1 MTVCSGFLPPPIGWV
16 LFAVVLLVLGFLFFL
31 LYRPFKNKSKTSIKI
46 VSVISFVLLLLIL
59 FFVFA
64 VIVNDTCYYAFK
76 PKFEKNLNVQITS
89 QEQAK
94 QLYYD
99 YFSQEFN
106 QMKNQNKTQFD
117 EFVTLSLARITESED
132 SFSVYFRQYE
142 YILHKDG
149 KLYKKWLGD

>member
-1 MTVCSGFLPPPIGWV
+1 MTVCSGFLPPPIGWIIHIV
-16 LFAVVLLVLGFLFFL
+16 ILLVLAFFL

-46 VSVISFVLLLLIL
+46 VSVISFVLLLFIL

-64 VIVNDTCYYAFK
+64 VGVNDTCYK
-76 PKFEKNLNVQITS
+76 ITEPKFAKNFDFQVSS
-89 QEQAK
+89 QERAK
-94 QLYYD
+94 QVYYD

-117 EFVTLSLARITESED
+117 EFVNSSLDRITESEE
-132 SFSVYFRQYE
+132 SFSVYFMQYE

-149 KLYKKWLGD
+149 KLYKRWLGD

>member
-16 LFAVVLLVLGFLFFL
+16 LFAVVMLVLGFFL

-64 VIVNDTCYYAFK
+64 VGVNDTCYYAFR
-76 PKFEKNLNVQITS
+76 PNVETDFNVQVTS

-94 QLYYD
+94 QLFYD
-99 YFSQEFN
+99 YFSQKFN
-106 QMKNQNKTQFD
+106 QIKIRNKTQFD
-117 EFVTLSLARITESED
+117 ESINSSLKRIKETEESY
-132 SFSVYFRQYE
+132 SIYFYQNE

-149 KLYKKWLGD
+149 KLYKKWMGD

>member
-16 LFAVVLLVLGFLFFL
+16 LFAVVMLVLGFFL

-76 PKFEKNLNVQITS
+76 PKFEKNLNIEVTS

-94 QLYYD
+94 QLFYD
-99 YFSQEFN
+99 HLSQEYN

-117 EFVTLSLARITESED
+117 EFVNPALDRLTESEE
-132 SFSVYFRQYE
+132 SFSIYFIQYE

-149 KLYKKWLGD
+149 KLYKKWMGD